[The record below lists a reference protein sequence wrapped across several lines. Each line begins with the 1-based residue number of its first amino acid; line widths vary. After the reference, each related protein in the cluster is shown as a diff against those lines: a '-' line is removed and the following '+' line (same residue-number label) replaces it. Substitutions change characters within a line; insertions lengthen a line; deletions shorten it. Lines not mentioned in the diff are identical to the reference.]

1 MSDERV
7 RQQGTNQSSAGDGG
21 LYNLRDAAMGGDTG
35 DVGDNTYSVN
45 AVRDISFQ
53 QQRKLQGTG
62 TTFFYTYGRNSQQ
75 QF

>member
-7 RQQGTNQSSAGDGG
+7 KQQGTNQSTAGDGG
-21 LYNLRDAAMGGDTG
+21 PYNLRDANMGGADG
-35 DVGDNTYSVN
+35 DIVDSTYSEN
-45 AVRDISFQ
+45 PVRDIGFQ

-62 TTFFYTYGRNSQQ
+62 TTFFYTYGKNSQQ